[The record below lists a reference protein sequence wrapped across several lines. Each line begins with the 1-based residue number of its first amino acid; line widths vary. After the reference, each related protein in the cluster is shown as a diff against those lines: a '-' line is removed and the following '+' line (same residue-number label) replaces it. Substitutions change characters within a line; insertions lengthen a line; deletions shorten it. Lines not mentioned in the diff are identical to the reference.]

1 MTLRPVPEQLR
12 SRAQSAKTSLG
23 AKRHTDGWVLPEQST
38 SFALEGTWTNVDL
51 DVTPLISDIVSSSCF
66 MIALPGV
73 ISASAWKPLYVDFSS
88 WQTRRVSLHIDVAAL
103 YRPEGSIGPAMPGL
117 AHKIAPSLDIGGA
130 QYVSDLSLPQ
140 STLQSLNH
148 GRPPKVLWTS
158 IYCQRIRTCMR
169 RWSSRSSLRKH
180 EVKETEFEQ
189 GPSMEVRILAV
200 QRVPTVHKL
209 LYADSMYVCA
219 PRPRLQRLRVAQTL
233 NLVGP
238 VEHKVSRSNTCA
250 QRH

>member
-1 MTLRPVPEQLR
+1 MAGHRKSCGQVSIVRGSGPACAGGQLDLAHLPLRNPD
-12 SRAQSAKTSLG
+12 G
-23 AKRHTDGWVLPEQST
+23 ASEIRK
-38 SFALEGTWTNVDL
+38 
-51 DVTPLISDIVSSSCF
+51 
-66 MIALPGV
+66 
-73 ISASAWKPLYVDFSS
+73 ISARDSS
-88 WQTRRVSLHIDVAAL
+88 TNCHIISIIPGPSRLLTRL
-103 YRPEGSIGPAMPGL
+103 
-117 AHKIAPSLDIGGA
+117 
-130 QYVSDLSLPQ
+130 
-140 STLQSLNH
+140 
-148 GRPPKVLWTS
+148 
-158 IYCQRIRTCMR
+158 
-169 RWSSRSSLRKH
+169 SSLRKH